1 MIIVTDKISR
11 KELSD
16 MCGLYGVDMVK
27 AVADIN
33 NGILAVDAELHAD
46 LERLLLSEGSI
57 QDDLWGFNIYP
68 GEEGDD
74 MVEFDSLINIRPRQN
89 NRTRYVD
96 DENVRNAIYE
106 LVKTKID

>member
-16 MCGLYGVDMVK
+16 MCGLYGFDMVK

-74 MVEFDSLINIRPRQN
+74 MVEFDSLINIRTRQN